1 MEKDQM
7 KMQWKKMIQMQ
18 HPEKLLKFAR
28 QIDEETLATL
38 YGMDLE
44 TYIDIKSQLEQETKE
59 AADQL
64 LANPEFADRVNRLPF
79 KAGQTVIGVGEST
92 TDDLLSWF
100 EILRRLLERQR
111 PQDNI
116 RMINEGISGDT
127 STQLLGRFNGV
138 VAQEPDWIICMIGG
152 NDVLRFGP
160 EPTKTQVSA
169 EETARNI
176 SEIRRISTVNSAA
189 QWVWITPTPI
199 NDERMAAFPYFR
211 QLRCRNEDI
220 HVVSDMIHRLS
231 DPVMDTQTRFGM
243 PASPEWMEVD
253 GLHPSISGHKAIVTW
268 LVEELTKETGM

>member
-28 QIDEETLATL
+28 QLDEETLATL

-79 KAGQTVIGVGEST
+79 KVGQTVIGVGEST

-231 DPVMDTQTRFGM
+231 DPVIDTQTRFGM

-268 LVEELTKETGM
+268 LVEELTRETGM

>member
-1 MEKDQM
+1 MGKDQM

-38 YGMDLE
+38 YGMDLK

-59 AADQL
+59 ATDQL

-79 KAGQTVIGVGEST
+79 EAGQTVIGVGEST

-127 STQLLGRFNGV
+127 STQLLGRFNGIL
-138 VAQEPDWIICMIGG
+138 AQEPDWIICMIGG

-211 QLRCRNEDI
+211 QLCCRNEDI
-220 HVVSDMIHRLS
+220 HVVSNMIHRLS
-231 DPVMDTQTRFGM
+231 DPVIDTQTRFGM

-268 LVEELTKETGM
+268 LVEELTRETGM